1 MYILKNMGNTLNRR
15 KIIITKPVENDYLDE
30 ILDPDEEEYA
40 EPLEENPVYSE
51 EQTQQGFRYSA
62 YAAACAIAL
71 IIPGF
76 SLPAIFLGTFFIRRA
91 RKNGNPAIV
100 GSIIRVLNIVESII
114 LAIILIIAIIGGIL
128 WYQDLE
134 NQQRQQIPYST
145 SSTQPTQQQYQ
156 THIPTK

>member
-1 MYILKNMGNTLNRR
+1 MGNTLNRR
-15 KIIITKPVENDYLDE
+15 KIIITKPVENDY
-30 ILDPDEEEYA
+30 
-40 EPLEENPVYSE
+40 LEENPVYSE

-114 LAIILIIAIIGGIL
+114 LAIILITAIIGGIL